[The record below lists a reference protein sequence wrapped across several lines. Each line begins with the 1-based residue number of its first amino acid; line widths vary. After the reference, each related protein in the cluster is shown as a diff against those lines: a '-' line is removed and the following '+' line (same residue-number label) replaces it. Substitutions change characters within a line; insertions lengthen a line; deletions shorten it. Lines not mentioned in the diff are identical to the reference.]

1 MTAYDIRAFTTGKQ
15 TCGVHSDKIY
25 TQTKTI
31 DFSKGYVD
39 LASTN
44 MPEGVG
50 TLYASSDTIKIFTIP
65 KGSQLLNVAY
75 EVLTAEG
82 AAATFDLGDS
92 GTANKFF
99 NDANMNAAAGT
110 LAAYTTTEFFTS
122 EDYVVLLLNS
132 ASVDK
137 AVIKFALTLV
147 APLD

>member
-1 MTAYDIRAFTTGKQ
+1 MTAYDIRRGTTGQQ
-15 TCGVHSDKIY
+15 TCGVHTDKIY
-25 TQTKTI
+25 TQTRTI

-65 KGSQLLNVAY
+65 KGSQLINVAY
-75 EVLTAEG
+75 EVVTAEG

-99 NDANMNAAAGT
+99 NDADMNAAAGT
-110 LAAYTTTEFFTS
+110 QAGYTTTAFYTS

-132 ASVDK
+132 ASVDAAK
-137 AVIKFALTLV
+137 VKFSVTLIE
-147 APLD
+147 PLR